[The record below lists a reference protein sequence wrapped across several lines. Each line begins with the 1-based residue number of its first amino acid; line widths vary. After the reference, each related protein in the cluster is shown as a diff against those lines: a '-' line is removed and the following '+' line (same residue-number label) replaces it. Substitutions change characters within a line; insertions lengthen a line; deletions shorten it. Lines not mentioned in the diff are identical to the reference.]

1 MSTVIEIMPTALKP
15 MTLSILSDIVQD
27 VLRGDKWLLGDDAST
42 IATVA
47 ADLALL
53 TGVMD
58 AGLRDD
64 ATIRTEATRL
74 ARIVQ
79 KRAKRDFAAGLID
92 ADGAALSAVM
102 HPDDWERLIDR
113 MEADDAETERL
124 AQAVLAATPA
134 PRARFLR
141 FPLRKAA

>member
-1 MSTVIEIMPTALKP
+1 MSTVIQIIPTALRP

-27 VLRGDKWLLGDDAST
+27 VLRGDKWLLGDDSST

-47 ADLALL
+47 TDLAIL
-53 TGVMD
+53 TRIMD

-74 ARIVQ
+74 ARMVQ

-92 ADGAALSAVM
+92 ADAAAMSAVM

-124 AQAVLAATPA
+124 AQAAMAATPA
-134 PRARFLR
+134 PRARFPR
-141 FPLRKAA
+141 FSLSKAA